1 MLQPHWG
8 STLARAAE
16 HNTVLCLQ
24 DSTELDFNDRN
35 AEGLWK
41 LNYDARRGMY
51 LHPTLMVIPERLP
64 LGSTD
69 A

>member
-1 MLQPHWG
+1 M
-8 STLARAAE
+8 
-16 HNTVLCLQ
+16 LCLQ